1 MSRKSHGAADFL
13 MIFFLSN
20 RFGLE
25 GLVTFKRE
33 NEYDAETY
41 EIAVPVD
48 GTSSSNGGKSVRI
61 GVFDKVLVEISVEK
75 VRYIQGVVPAAF
87 NYCRFRNA
95 NVFFSSTLVPRSQDK
110 NTQRGRVTMA
120 LIEPVDSRGM

>member
-95 NVFFSSTLVPRSQDK
+95 NVFFLDACSSFTGQEHTAWTGYDGSDRTS
-110 NTQRGRVTMA
+110 
-120 LIEPVDSRGM
+120 